1 MFETLSGK
9 LEQVFKKLKGYGKI
23 TPEQVKATLREIR
36 LAFLEADV
44 NYKVARDLEKRI
56 EVRAVGQEVAE
67 SLTPAQQVI
76 KIVREELTETL
87 GGAYE
92 PLSFGKEKVAT
103 IMLVGLQGS
112 GKTTTAAKL
121 ANRLKKE
128 GRHPLFVA
136 ADIYRPAAREQLETL
151 GRQIDVPVVATRDV
165 DPVRLAVEGVE
176 RAGKTGKNL
185 VIVDTAGRLHIDE
198 ELMAELREIKKA
210 VSPTEILMVADAMT
224 GQEAVNIA
232 AGFHKEVGLTGVI
245 LTKMDGDARGGAAL
259 SIKAALGVPI
269 KYVGT
274 GERVEAIEPFHPDRL
289 ATRILGMGDVL
300 SLIEKAEATFDRD
313 QAKEMERKIRSQEFN
328 LEDFRQQLNQVRKMG
343 PLQNVLEML
352 PGAGNLKLSDADID
366 EKGMDRVDVI
376 IGSMTVEER
385 RRPSVINNSRRR
397 RIARGSGTTVSD
409 VNRLLKQ
416 FGQAQRMMK
425 KMAKMA
431 EGMKGGGK
439 GGGKGRRFLPW

>member
-9 LEQVFKKLKGYGKI
+9 LEQVFKKLKGHGRI

-44 NYKVARDLEKRI
+44 NYKVTRDLEKRI
-56 EVRAVGQEVAE
+56 EARAVGQEVAE

-87 GGAYE
+87 GGAFV
-92 PLSFGKEKVAT
+92 PLAYGEEKVAT
-103 IMLVGLQGS
+103 FMLVGLQGS

-121 ANRLKKE
+121 AHRLKKE

-136 ADIYRPAAREQLETL
+136 ADIYRPAAREQLEIL
-151 GRQIDVPVVATRDV
+151 GRQIDVPVIATREV
-165 DPVRLAVEGVE
+165 DPVRLALEGVE
-176 RAGKTGKNL
+176 TAGKTGKNL
-185 VIVDTAGRLHIDE
+185 VIVDTAGRLQVDG

-232 AGFHKEVGLTGVI
+232 AGFHQEVGLTGVI

-259 SIKAALGVPI
+259 SIKSALGVPI

-274 GERVEAIEPFHPDRL
+274 GERVEEIEPFHPDRL

-300 SLIEKAEATFDRD
+300 SLIEKAEATFDKD
-313 QAKEMERKIRSQEFN
+313 QAKEMERKIRRQEFN

-343 PLQNVLEML
+343 PLQNVLEMI
-352 PGAGNLKLSDADID
+352 PGAGKLKLSDADID

-397 RIARGSGTTVSD
+397 RIARGSGTTVSE

>member
-1 MFETLSGK
+1 
-9 LEQVFKKLKGYGKI
+9 
-23 TPEQVKATLREIR
+23 

-44 NYKVARDLEKRI
+44 NYKVTRDLEKRI
-56 EVRAVGQEVAE
+56 EARAVGQEVAE

-87 GGAYE
+87 GGAFV
-92 PLSFGKEKVAT
+92 PLAYGEEKVAT
-103 IMLVGLQGS
+103 FMLVGLQGS

-121 ANRLKKE
+121 AHRLKKE

-136 ADIYRPAAREQLETL
+136 ADIYRPAAREQLEIL

-176 RAGKTGKNL
+176 KAGKTGKNL
-185 VIVDTAGRLHIDE
+185 VIVDTAGRLHIDG

-259 SIKAALGVPI
+259 SIKSALGVPI

-274 GERVEAIEPFHPDRL
+274 GERVEEIEPFHPDRL

-300 SLIEKAEATFDRD
+300 TLIEKAEATFDKE
-313 QAKEMERKIRSQEFN
+313 QAKEMERKIRRQEFN

-397 RIARGSGTTVSD
+397 RIARGSGTTVSE

-425 KMAKMA
+425 KMSKMA
-431 EGMKGGGK
+431 EGMKSGR
-439 GGGKGRRFLPW
+439 KGRRFLPW

>member
-9 LEQVFKKLKGYGKI
+9 LERVFKKLKGHGRI

-44 NYKVARDLEKRI
+44 NYKVTRDLEKRI
-56 EVRAVGQEVAE
+56 EARAVGQEVAE

-87 GGAYE
+87 GGAFV
-92 PLSFGKEKVAT
+92 PLAYGEEKVAT
-103 IMLVGLQGS
+103 FMLVGLQGS

-121 ANRLKKE
+121 AHRLKKE

-136 ADIYRPAAREQLETL
+136 ADIYRPAAREQLEIL

-176 RAGKTGKNL
+176 TAGKTGKNL
-185 VIVDTAGRLHIDE
+185 VIVDTAGRLHIDG

-259 SIKAALGVPI
+259 SIKSALGVPI

-274 GERVEAIEPFHPDRL
+274 GERVEEIEPFHPDRL

-300 SLIEKAEATFDRD
+300 TLIEKAEATFDKE
-313 QAKEMERKIRSQEFN
+313 QAKEMERKIRRQEFN

-425 KMAKMA
+425 KMSKMA
-431 EGMKGGGK
+431 EGMKSGR
-439 GGGKGRRFLPW
+439 KGRRFLPW

>member
-1 MFETLSGK
+1 MFDRLSEK
-9 LEQVFKKLKGYGKI
+9 LEKVFKKLKGHGKI
-23 TPEQVKATLREIR
+23 SPEQVKATLREIR
-36 LAFLEADV
+36 RALLEADV
-44 NYKVARDLEKRI
+44 NYKVARDLGKRI

-67 SLTPAQQVI
+67 SLSPAQQVI
-76 KIVREELTETL
+76 KIVREELTATL
-87 GGAYE
+87 GGTCE
-92 PLSFGKEKVAT
+92 PLSYGKEKVAT
-103 IMLVGLQGS
+103 LMLVGLQGS

-136 ADIYRPAAREQLETL
+136 ADVYRPAAREQLETL
-151 GRQIDVPVVATRDV
+151 GRQIDVPVVATPEA
-165 DPVRLAVEGVE
+165 DPVRLAMEGVE
-176 RAGKTGKNL
+176 SAGKTGKNL

-232 AGFHKEVGLTGVI
+232 EGFHKEVGLTGVI

-259 SIKAALGVPI
+259 SIRSALGVPI

-274 GERVEAIEPFHPDRL
+274 GERVEEIEPFHPDRL

-300 SLIEKAEATFDRD
+300 SLIEKAEETFDRE
-313 QAKEMERKIRSQEFN
+313 QAKELERKIRRQEFN
-328 LEDFRQQLNQVRKMG
+328 LEDFRQQLRQMRKMG
-343 PLQNVLEML
+343 PLQNMLEML
-352 PGAGNLKLSDADID
+352 PGAGNLKLSGAEID
-366 EKGMDRVDVI
+366 EKELDRVDVI
-376 IGSMTVEER
+376 VGSMTVEER
-385 RRPSVINNSRRR
+385 GRPSVINNSRRR
-397 RIARGSGTTVSD
+397 RIARGSGTTVSE

-425 KMAKMA
+425 KMARMT
-431 EGMKGGGK
+431 EGMKGGR
-439 GGGKGRRFLPW
+439 KGRRVFPW